1 ASSLPAA
8 PSALPCRCVM
18 GGGRC
23 DSIPTAAL
31 PRPRDFMIGPGRLS
45 RNLEGGSRH
54 ERIARVRSRR
64 PKRGADGLRLASIER
79 PFMKTAIVTLLL
91 GRPYQLAWHELCEP
105 GWRAY
110 ADRHGYDIIAID
122 QPLDATPRAMARS
135 PAWQKCLVLQ
145 PSIAGKYERIVW
157 LDADIVINTDA
168 PDVARGVPLEKV
180 GAVDE
185 FVYPTSEIHQA
196 FWRRMVAQ
204 TSNSALARIWQSY
217 LDPADYHGFWGLP
230 RRGNHIVQT
239 GALVLSPRHHRALLE
254 HVYYTYENKG
264 GPELNYEMRP
274 LSFEIQE
281 R

>member
-1 ASSLPAA
+1 
-8 PSALPCRCVM
+8 
-18 GGGRC
+18 
-23 DSIPTAAL
+23 
-31 PRPRDFMIGPGRLS
+31 
-45 RNLEGGSRH
+45 
-54 ERIARVRSRR
+54 
-64 PKRGADGLRLASIER
+64 
-79 PFMKTAIVTLLL
+79 
-91 GRPYQLAWHELCEP
+91 
-105 GWRAY
+105 
-110 ADRHGYDIIAID
+110 
-122 QPLDATPRAMARS
+122 
-135 PAWQKCLVLQ
+135 QKCLVLQ

-281 R
+281 RGFQHWIDQRFNAIFNAVLSQSNAEKRIATQEELFELIRRSFRSNYFLHFAGHQEMLTAALMALAPEAQSRTA